1 MGEAS
6 LVNIMYSRFSL
17 IVILTVLVACGGGA
31 SNSSTPTVIDPPTSQ
46 SIPTETTG
54 VITGFGSVFINGV
67 EYETDAASVSI
78 DDDDNASETDLQL
91 GMVVTLNGEINDD
104 GKTGKAN
111 SIHYDEQLKGPLSS
125 IDLAAN
131 TLIILEQTVV
141 FDELTSLDN
150 VVIAELVPGD
160 FLEISGFF
168 NLDGQLYATRI
179 EKEDG
184 ESQVKVQGEIAL
196 LDTSSETFMLGELLI
211 DYSVAEFVNF
221 NKDDLADGQMVRVKG
236 DVSAIV
242 ENVFQINQIKQ
253 KVEDEQH
260 EDGDRRHLEGIITVF
275 DSSTSFVVNGIHVIT
290 DENTEFEY
298 GSPDSLALNV
308 RVKLKGHY
316 NNEGDLLAEEIR
328 IHQRTNLKIEGQV
341 QAIDVDASTITV
353 LDVVFEVNEHTKMKD
368 DSDSHDRF
376 FNLADL
382 SVGDTVEVKGFIDSN
397 GHNIATK
404 LTRDNEDAGGEIE
417 LKGTVSAIENFSF
430 IVVEVWV
437 QTDINTDFEGLHGDH
452 LSQQAFFEQLQDGML
467 VEVKGHIV
475 ESHFIALKVEIKK
488 NDVEGDDDED
498 HWTEFRGIVDEVA
511 VDSLIVSDH
520 MVVTTA
526 QTQYE
531 INDDEV
537 SAEQFWQI
545 IKIGDQVKVKGDVN
559 DEGVIT
565 ARAIEL
571 EEDDD

>member
-1 MGEAS
+1 M
-6 LVNIMYSRFSL
+6 
-17 IVILTVLVACGGGA
+17 VACGGGS

-54 VITGFGSVFINGV
+54 VITGFGSVFVNGV
-67 EYETDAASVSI
+67 EYETDAASVST

-131 TLIILEQTVV
+131 SLVILEQTVV

-430 IVVEVWV
+430 IVVEVMV

-475 ESHFIALKVEIKK
+475 ESHFVALKVEIKM
-488 NDVEGDDDED
+488 NDDEGDDDED
-498 HWTEFRGIVDEVA
+498 HWTEFRGIVDEVT

-520 MVVTTA
+520 MVVTTE